1 MTNMAVIYKD
11 AFGNK
16 NWKEVRDSDWT
27 MTDDE
32 VKALFDKQTT
42 LAVYEVV
49 DVFSMEEVDLANEVI
64 DEIIEEERGCK
75 ADKL

>member
-27 MTDDE
+27 MSDDE
-32 VKALFDKQTT
+32 VKALFDKQTKMT
-42 LAVYEVV
+42 SYEVL
-49 DVFSMEEVDLANEVI
+49 DVFSLEDFTVRELSEL
-64 DEIIEEERGCK
+64 E
-75 ADKL
+75 L